1 MGRGA
6 QAGRGLT
13 RELGE
18 GQDSRDWV
26 SGMGPGLG
34 GHVRLASNLKH
45 RNPSASDI
53 HPRNRTP
60 AGNVSM
66 GTDDAIQGHR
76 TGPGAIPR
84 TEGGKGRM
92 LARHR
97 QSLILQAVRSDGS
110 ARVSDLTQQLGVS
123 DMTIRRDLEVLAKDG
138 LVEKVHGG
146 AVLPGSHNAYEPSLE
161 DRLVLERPEKT
172 SIARAAASLV
182 RPGTAIAIAAGSTT
196 FSLAQCLL
204 DVPGLTIVTNSLRV
218 ANLYTGNRGPDGTS
232 VLVTGGMRATS
243 DALVGP
249 VADLTIR
256 SLHFDTLFI
265 GCTGIDAEVGLTTPN
280 LAEAETN
287 RSLIKVARRVVVLAD
302 HTKWGVVSLASFATL
317 DEVNVLVTDSLL
329 SADAQAILTTQV
341 GEVLV

>member
-1 MGRGA
+1 
-6 QAGRGLT
+6 
-13 RELGE
+13 
-18 GQDSRDWV
+18 
-26 SGMGPGLG
+26 
-34 GHVRLASNLKH
+34 
-45 RNPSASDI
+45 
-53 HPRNRTP
+53 
-60 AGNVSM
+60 
-66 GTDDAIQGHR
+66 
-76 TGPGAIPR
+76 
-84 TEGGKGRM
+84 M

-110 ARVSDLTQQLGVS
+110 ARVSDLTQRLGVS
-123 DMTIRRDLEVLAKDG
+123 DMTIRRDLEVLARDG

-146 AVLPGSHNAYEPSLE
+146 AVLPGTPASHEPGFE
-161 DRLVLERPEKT
+161 AKLVLERPEKT
-172 SIARAAASLV
+172 AIARAAASMV
-182 RPGTAIAIAAGSTT
+182 TPGTAIAVGSGTTT
-196 FSLAQCLL
+196 FALAQCLL

-341 GEVLV
+341 GEILV

>member
-1 MGRGA
+1 
-6 QAGRGLT
+6 
-13 RELGE
+13 
-18 GQDSRDWV
+18 
-26 SGMGPGLG
+26 
-34 GHVRLASNLKH
+34 
-45 RNPSASDI
+45 
-53 HPRNRTP
+53 
-60 AGNVSM
+60 
-66 GTDDAIQGHR
+66 
-76 TGPGAIPR
+76 
-84 TEGGKGRM
+84 M

-97 QSLILQAVRSDGS
+97 QSLILQSVRNDGS

-146 AVLPGSHNAYEPSLE
+146 AVLPGSHAGHEPAFE
-161 DRLVLERPEKT
+161 DMLVLERPQKNT
-172 SIARAAASLV
+172 IARAAAALV
-182 RPGTAIAIAAGSTT
+182 RPNTAVAIASGTTT
-196 FSLAQCLL
+196 FALAQCLL